1 MYGLNEDF
9 KVFSPPANT
18 ERLGKLEPDYVAPYK
33 AWKTSDTPET
43 RAALLNAIS
52 PVLSRGVTT
61 YGGGDKLMGGH
72 AKLLALKALPTYDPE
87 QGRLDTHLL
96 SHLQGLQRIY
106 GKQQQ
111 LIKVPERMV
120 LDYGKLQDTEKELE
134 DKLGRVP
141 TIGELQRQT
150 GLSRT
155 RIAKIRQANPGVATT
170 GMVPSEENDLSS
182 VASRIIGDDRDTQA
196 WLDFV
201 HDDLNPTDQVI
212 MEHLMG
218 LYGKRKLSTKELA
231 KKLAITPSAVSQ
243 RASRIQKLISQQNMV
258 WG

>member
-1 MYGLNEDF
+1 MYNLSDDF
-9 KVFSPPANT
+9 KVYSPPAST
-18 ERLGKLEPDYVAPYK
+18 EQLGKLEPNYVTPYK
-33 AWKTSDTPET
+33 AWKASDTPQT
-43 RAALLNAIS
+43 RAELLNVLS

-72 AKLLALKALPTYDPE
+72 AKLLALKALPSYDPK

-111 LIKVPERMV
+111 LLKVPERVV
-120 LDYGKLQDTEKELE
+120 LDYSKLQEVEKELE
-134 DKLGRVP
+134 DKFGRMP

-150 GLSRT
+150 GLSKS
-155 RIAKIRQANPGVATT
+155 RITKIRQANVGVSTT
-170 GMVPSEENDLSS
+170 GMVPTEENDLSS
-182 VASRIIGDDRDTQA
+182 IASRIPGDDRDTQA

-201 HDDLNPTDQVI
+201 HDDLSPTDQLI

-218 LYGKRKLSTKELA
+218 LYGQRKMTTKALA
-231 KKLAITPSAVSQ
+231 KKLAVTPGAISQ
-243 RASRIQKLISQQNMV
+243 RAAKIQNLINQQSTV

>member
-1 MYGLNEDF
+1 MYGLPDDF
-9 KVFSPPANT
+9 KVYSPATGT
-18 ERLGKLEPDYVAPYK
+18 EQLGKLEPDYVAPYK
-33 AWKTSDTPET
+33 AWKANDTPET
-43 RAALLNAIS
+43 RAALLDAVS

-61 YGGGDKLMGGH
+61 YGGGEKLMGGH
-72 AKLLALKALPTYDPE
+72 AKLLALKALPTYDPQ

-111 LIKVPERMV
+111 LVKVPERMV
-120 LDYGKLQDTEKELE
+120 LDYSKLQETEKELE
-134 DKLGRVP
+134 DKLGRLP

-150 GLSRT
+150 GLSRG
-155 RIAKIRQANPGVATT
+155 RITKIRQASPGMST
-170 GMVPSEENDLSS
+170 GSMVPTEENDLSS

-201 HDDLNPTDQVI
+201 HDDLNPTDQLI

-218 LYGKRKLSTKELA
+218 MYGKQKMSTKALA

-243 RASRIQKLISQQNMV
+243 RAAKIQNLINQQNVV

>member
-1 MYGLNEDF
+1 MYGLNDDF
-9 KVFSPPANT
+9 NVFSTPQGT
-18 ERLGKLEPDYVAPYK
+18 ERLGKLEPDYIAPYK

-43 RAALLNAIS
+43 RAALLSAVA

-72 AKLLALKALPTYDPE
+72 AKLLALKALPTYDPQ

-111 LIKVPERMV
+111 LLKVPERIV
-120 LDYGKLQDTEKELE
+120 LDYGKLQETEKELE
-134 DKLGRVP
+134 DKLGRIP

-150 GLSRT
+150 GLSRA
-155 RIAKIRQANPGVATT
+155 RIAKIRQANTGVATT
-170 GMVPSEENDLSS
+170 GMAPTEENDLSS
-182 VASRIIGDDRDTQA
+182 VASRIVGDDRAAQA

-201 HDDLNPTDQVI
+201 HDDLSPTDQVI

-218 LYGKRKLSTKELA
+218 LYGKRKMSTKDLA
-231 KKLAITPSAVSQ
+231 KQLAITPGAVSQ
-243 RASRIQKLISQQNMV
+243 RAAKIQNLINQQSMV